1 MQFDML
7 IDRTKLYGFF
17 FGLKIPS
24 VDTYASLWM
33 QDCRHC
39 GHLLSFFSHSLTI
52 FCLPYGLQFFRFSLI
67 FSVIIPLYPPGL
79 IQYWCSPASR
89 LPLAFAIFFIQTV
102 STFIIH
108 EIKIMSSSNSY
119 RLCFTSIMDFF
130 FFFYRAQVTDVFF

>member
-7 IDRTKLYGFF
+7 IDRTKLYSFF

-33 QDCRHC
+33 QDCRQWTSSFFLFPFTNHILSSLWTLVLS
-39 GHLLSFFSHSLTI
+39 LLSD
-52 FCLPYGLQFFRFSLI
+52 I

-130 FFFYRAQVTDVFF
+130 FFFNRA